1 MYDKKFFHVCIPPIY
16 KIHIYDKILF
26 IKQQGRVTKM
36 KPINIALDGPAAAG
50 KSTIAKLVAAKLS
63 MVYVDTGAM
72 YRAIT
77 YKYLQLNKTE
87 NFSELVES
95 TELSLTYDEE
105 KGQRVILDNQDVTDY
120 LRENDVTN
128 HVSYV
133 SSKESVRS
141 FAVEKQQELAQQK
154 GIVMDGRDIG
164 TVVLPDADLKIYMI
178 ASVEERALRRQKDNE
193 LRDIQSTVEQ
203 LKKEIAERDHYD
215 MNREI
220 SPLKKAEDAITIDT
234 TGMSI
239 EEVTDKI
246 LTLVED
252 I

>member
-1 MYDKKFFHVCIPPIY
+1 
-16 KIHIYDKILF
+16 
-26 IKQQGRVTKM
+26 M

-87 NFSELVES
+87 NFSELVQS

-105 KGQRVILDNQDVTDY
+105 KGQRIILDNQDVTDY

-133 SSKESVRS
+133 SSKELVRS
-141 FAVEKQQELAQQK
+141 FAVEKQQELAEQK

-178 ASVEERALRRQKDNE
+178 ASVEERAVRRQKDNE
-193 LRDIQSTVEQ
+193 IRGIQSTVEQ
-203 LKKEIAERDHYD
+203 LKKEISERDHYD

-220 SPLKKAEDAITIDT
+220 SPLKKADDAITIDT

-246 LTLVED
+246 LTLVEK

>member
-1 MYDKKFFHVCIPPIY
+1 
-16 KIHIYDKILF
+16 
-26 IKQQGRVTKM
+26 M

-203 LKKEIAERDHYD
+203 LKKEIAERDNYD

-246 LTLVED
+246 LTLVEK

>member
-1 MYDKKFFHVCIPPIY
+1 MDLQLQV
-16 KIHIYDKILF
+16 
-26 IKQQGRVTKM
+26 
-36 KPINIALDGPAAAG
+36 

-154 GIVMDGRDIG
+154 AIVMDGRDIG

-220 SPLKKAEDAITIDT
+220 SPLKKADDAITIDT

>member
-1 MYDKKFFHVCIPPIY
+1 VCIPPIY
-16 KIHIYDKILF
+16 KIHIYDKIIF

-87 NFSELVES
+87 NFSELVQS
-95 TELSLTYDEE
+95 TELALTYDEE
-105 KGQRVILDNQDVTDY
+105 KGQRIILDNQDVTDY

-141 FAVEKQQELAQQK
+141 FAVEKQQELAEQK

-178 ASVEERALRRQKDNE
+178 ASVEERAVRRQKDNE
-193 LRDIQSTVEQ
+193 LRGIQSTVEQ
-203 LKKEIAERDHYD
+203 LKKEISERDHYD

-220 SPLKKAEDAITIDT
+220 SPLKKADDAITIDT

-246 LTLVED
+246 LTLVEK

>member
-1 MYDKKFFHVCIPPIY
+1 
-16 KIHIYDKILF
+16 
-26 IKQQGRVTKM
+26 M

-87 NFSELVES
+87 NFSELVQS

-105 KGQRVILDNQDVTDY
+105 KGQRIILDNQDVTDY

-128 HVSYV
+128 LVSYV

-141 FAVEKQQELAQQK
+141 FAVEKQQELAEQK

-178 ASVEERALRRQKDNE
+178 ASVEERAVRRQKDNE
-193 LRDIQSTVEQ
+193 IRGIQSTVEQ
-203 LKKEIAERDHYD
+203 LKKEISERDHYD

-220 SPLKKAEDAITIDT
+220 SPLKKADDAITIDT

-246 LTLVED
+246 LTLVEK

>member
-1 MYDKKFFHVCIPPIY
+1 
-16 KIHIYDKILF
+16 
-26 IKQQGRVTKM
+26 M

-105 KGQRVILDNQDVTDY
+105 KGQRIILDNQDVTDY

>member
-1 MYDKKFFHVCIPPIY
+1 
-16 KIHIYDKILF
+16 
-26 IKQQGRVTKM
+26 M

-87 NFSELVES
+87 NFSELVKS

-193 LRDIQSTVEQ
+193 LRGIQSTVEQ

-215 MNREI
+215 MNRDI
-220 SPLKKAEDAITIDT
+220 SPLKRADDAITIDT

>member
-1 MYDKKFFHVCIPPIY
+1 
-16 KIHIYDKILF
+16 
-26 IKQQGRVTKM
+26 M

-87 NFSELVES
+87 NFSELVQS

-105 KGQRVILDNQDVTDY
+105 KGQRIILDNQDVTDY

-141 FAVEKQQELAQQK
+141 FAVEKQQELAEQK

-178 ASVEERALRRQKDNE
+178 ASVEERAVRRQKDNE
-193 LRDIQSTVEQ
+193 IRGIQSTVEQ
-203 LKKEIAERDHYD
+203 LKKEISERDHYD

-220 SPLKKAEDAITIDT
+220 SPLKKADDAITIDT

-246 LTLVED
+246 LTLVEK